1 MAVERLLG
9 ESYPRIAAAAA
20 DIFANIDIRPPIFLV
35 PNQVGKES
43 THPAT
48 PHGKVA

>member
-20 DIFANIDIRPPIFLV
+20 DTSANIDIPPPIFPV
-35 PNQVGKES
+35 PNQAGKES